1 QGDQARFPEP
11 RGRLRRDLQGHVQEA
26 AHRAVPRAAEDHRSA
41 LPRTA
46 PAQPSSGRPGEVR
59 RLRVVCLGL
68 SRRRDLRGGRGQH
81 RGGALLAGRA
91 VRPRLPDQ
99 LRPLHPVR
107 PVHRG
112 VPHARAHDDQRVR
125 TGRLQ
130 PRQPHL
136 HQGAA
141 ARRPGGGHGGQPAR
155 HVPGHRRT
163 GLLPGPGDRG
173 RARHGAPGRP
183 LEGGGRPGGRLH
195 VRPGRT
201 GVGAGD
207 RPMTQLAAYTTSTGE
222 AVQFWILGTIAVIGA
237 LCTVFMKRAV
247 HSALCLAGT
256 MIILAVFYLA
266 NGAYFLG
273 VVQIV
278 VYTGAVMM
286 LFLFV
291 VMLVGVTAADSLKET
306 IKGQR
311 WLALLCMAG
320 FGILLIGGIGNASL
334 TEFNGIGA
342 ANAGGNVEGIAAL
355 LFTRY
360 VFAFEITGALLI
372 TAAVGAMVLTHR
384 ERTER
389 ARTQRELAEQ
399 RVREGTYLPPLPAPG
414 VYARHNAVD
423 IAGLLPDGTPSD
435 LTVSATLRE
444 RGQIR
449 DVSQEA
455 MNDLRALE
463 QRAEERL
470 GRTAIETAPSKG
482 TEEGQK

>member
-1 QGDQARFPEP
+1 M
-11 RGRLRRDLQGHVQEA
+11 
-26 AHRAVPRAAEDHRSA
+26 
-41 LPRTA
+41 TA
-46 PAQPSSGRPGEVR
+46 
-59 RLRVVCLGL
+59 
-68 SRRRDLRGGRGQH
+68 
-81 RGGALLAGRA
+81 
-91 VRPRLPDQ
+91 
-99 LRPLHPVR
+99 
-107 PVHRG
+107 
-112 VPHARAHDDQRVR
+112 
-125 TGRLQ
+125 
-130 PRQPHL
+130 
-136 HQGAA
+136 
-141 ARRPGGGHGGQPAR
+141 
-155 HVPGHRRT
+155 
-163 GLLPGPGDRG
+163 
-173 RARHGAPGRP
+173 
-183 LEGGGRPGGRLH
+183 
-195 VRPGRT
+195 
-201 GVGAGD
+201 
-207 RPMTQLAAYTTSTGE
+207 QLAAYSTSTGE
-222 AVQFWILGTIAVIGA
+222 AVQFWILGTVAVIGA
-237 LCTVFMKRAV
+237 LCTILMKRAV

-278 VYTGAVMM
+278 VYTGAIMM

-311 WLALLCMAG
+311 WLALLCGLG
-320 FGILLIGGIGNASL
+320 FGVLLIAGIGNASL
-334 TEFNGIGA
+334 SEFNGIGQ

-389 ARTQRELAEQ
+389 AKTQRELSEQ
-399 RVREGTYLPPLPAPG
+399 RVREGKQLPPLPAPG

-435 LTVSATLRE
+435 LTVSKTLRE

-455 MNDLRALE
+455 LNDLRALE

-470 GRTAIETAPSKG
+470 ERKAIEPTTFKRPEEASK
-482 TEEGQK
+482 

>member
-1 QGDQARFPEP
+1 M
-11 RGRLRRDLQGHVQEA
+11 
-26 AHRAVPRAAEDHRSA
+26 
-41 LPRTA
+41 TA
-46 PAQPSSGRPGEVR
+46 
-59 RLRVVCLGL
+59 
-68 SRRRDLRGGRGQH
+68 
-81 RGGALLAGRA
+81 
-91 VRPRLPDQ
+91 
-99 LRPLHPVR
+99 
-107 PVHRG
+107 
-112 VPHARAHDDQRVR
+112 
-125 TGRLQ
+125 
-130 PRQPHL
+130 
-136 HQGAA
+136 
-141 ARRPGGGHGGQPAR
+141 
-155 HVPGHRRT
+155 
-163 GLLPGPGDRG
+163 
-173 RARHGAPGRP
+173 
-183 LEGGGRPGGRLH
+183 
-195 VRPGRT
+195 
-201 GVGAGD
+201 
-207 RPMTQLAAYTTSTGE
+207 QLAAYSTSTGE
-222 AVQFWILGTIAVIGA
+222 AVQFWILGTVAVIGA
-237 LCTVFMKRAV
+237 LCTILMRRAV

-278 VYTGAVMM
+278 VYTGAIMM

-311 WLALLCMAG
+311 WLALLCGLG
-320 FGILLIGGIGNASL
+320 FGVLLIGGIGNASL
-334 TEFNGIGA
+334 TEFNGIGQ

-355 LFTRY
+355 IFTKY

-389 ARTQRELAEQ
+389 AKTQRELAVE
-399 RVREGTYLPPLPAPG
+399 RVRSGKQLPPLPAPG

-435 LTVSATLRE
+435 LTVSKTLRE

-455 MNDLRALE
+455 LNDLKALE

-470 GRTAIETAPSKG
+470 ERKAVEPATFKRPEEASK
-482 TEEGQK
+482 